1 MDNAHANPLWV
12 QRNVILGLLLTLAA
26 AAWAVLGWQST
37 HARMDMTMVSST
49 MGMRALVFL
58 ALWVIMMAAMMFPT
72 AAPVILTFHKVQADK
87 RENGDAFVSIWVFI
101 AAYILVWTLAGVVAY
116 VGALAIEAI
125 AARAALS
132 SATTARIGGSVL
144 VAAGIYQLT
153 PLKHL
158 CLSKCR
164 TPVTSIMTPWRA
176 GTAGALRMG
185 LLHGAYCLGCC
196 WPLFVILFPLGI
208 MNVGAMAA
216 VTLIIFA
223 EKTLPWPRIAPYAAA
238 FALVLYGALVIAS
251 PQLLPTFQE
260 DGGAPMPAEMQ
271 MEMPGS
277 VGETPGSEV
286 RPGEPSEWE
295 RHRWEIL
302 LIVAT
307 LAALLIALLY
317 ERRRRMYAEIQNSQR
332 AAELAHI
339 NRFNVAGELTAT
351 IAHELSQPLGAILAN
366 SEAAKALLK
375 SSAPNLAELREI
387 LTDIQ
392 RDDQRASEV
401 LRRVQ
406 SLLKKAP
413 FERIDND
420 LNEIVRDT
428 IELLSRA
435 ATSRGIDLD
444 SKTVLGELRIK
455 CDRVQLQQVIINL
468 IVNAMDAMAAVPR
481 AKRKITVTTMRVD
494 NFAGVVVSDAGP
506 GIPTDKAEM
515 VFQPLFTTKPQG
527 MGMGLSIA
535 RTIIEAHEGKIWA
548 EKKTGSG
555 AVFHISL
562 PLSRT

>member
-1 MDNAHANPLWV
+1 LDTHANQLSV
-12 QRNVILGLLLTLAA
+12 QRNIILGLLLTGAA
-26 AAWAVLGWQST
+26 VAWAVLVWQST
-37 HARMDMTMVSST
+37 DANMDLTTASSA
-49 MGMRALVFL
+49 MGMRGPVFL
-58 ALWVIMMAAMMFPT
+58 AIWVVMIVAMMFPT
-72 AAPVILTFHKVQADK
+72 AAPVILTFQKVQADK
-87 RENGDAFVSIWVFI
+87 RQRGDAFVSTCVFV
-101 AAYILVWTLAGVVAY
+101 AAYTLVWSLAGVAAY
-116 VGALAIEAI
+116 VGALAVEAV
-125 AARAALS
+125 AARSALS
-132 SATTARIGGSVL
+132 SATAARIGGVVV
-144 VAAGIYQLT
+144 VAAGIYQLM
-153 PLKHL
+153 PLKDL

-164 TPVTSIMTPWRA
+164 TPIAFITTSWRDGA
-176 GTAGALRMG
+176 AGAFRMG
-185 LLHGAYCLGCC
+185 LLYGAYCLGCC
-196 WPLFVILFPLGI
+196 WLLFVILFPLGI

-238 FALVLYGALVIAS
+238 FALVLYGALVIVS

-260 DGGAPMPAEMQ
+260 DGGAVIPAEAQ
-271 MEMPGS
+271 MKMPS
-277 VGETPGSEV
+277 VGSEV
-286 RPGEPSEWE
+286 RLGEPSEWE

-302 LIVAT
+302 LIVAIQ
-307 LAALLIALLY
+307 AALLTALLY
-317 ERRRRMYAEIQNSQR
+317 ERRRRMYAEVQNAQR

-351 IAHELSQPLGAILAN
+351 IAHELSQPLGAVLAN
-366 SEAAKALLK
+366 SEAAKTLLK
-375 SSAPNLAELREI
+375 SPAPNMEELREI

-401 LRRVQ
+401 IRRVQ
-406 SLLKKAP
+406 GLLQKAP
-413 FERIDND
+413 LERRDND

-428 IELLSRA
+428 IELLSRL
-435 ATSRGIDLD
+435 ATSREMELD
-444 SKTVLGELRIK
+444 SKIVVGELRIK

-468 IVNAMDAMAAVPR
+468 IVNAMDAMSAVPR

-506 GIPTDKAEM
+506 GIPTDKAET

-535 RTIIEAHEGKIWA
+535 RRIIEAHDGKIWA

-562 PLSRT
+562 PLSET

>member
-1 MDNAHANPLWV
+1 
-12 QRNVILGLLLTLAA
+12 
-26 AAWAVLGWQST
+26 
-37 HARMDMTMVSST
+37 
-49 MGMRALVFL
+49 
-58 ALWVIMMAAMMFPT
+58 
-72 AAPVILTFHKVQADK
+72 
-87 RENGDAFVSIWVFI
+87 
-101 AAYILVWTLAGVVAY
+101 VWTLAGVVAY
-116 VGALAIEAI
+116 VGALAIEAF

-132 SATTARIGGSVL
+132 SATAARIGGAVL
-144 VAAGIYQLT
+144 VAAGLYQLT
-153 PLKHL
+153 PLKDF

-164 TPVTSIMTPWRA
+164 TPFTFILTLWRD
-176 GTAGALRMG
+176 GTAGALRLG

-196 WPLFVILFPLGI
+196 WLLFVILFPLGI

-223 EKTLPWPRIAPYAAA
+223 EKTLPWPRIAPCAAA

-251 PQLLPTFQE
+251 PQLLPTFRE
-260 DGGAPMPAEMQ
+260 DGGAAIPADVPMK
-271 MEMPGS
+271 
-277 VGETPGSEV
+277 TPSLGSEV
-286 RPGEPSEWE
+286 QPDELSEWE
-295 RHRWEIL
+295 EHRWQIL

-317 ERRRRMYAEIQNSQR
+317 ERRRRMYAELQNSQR

-375 SSAPNLAELREI
+375 SPAPNMEELRDI

-406 SLLKKAP
+406 GLLKKAP
-413 FERIDND
+413 LERRDND

-428 IELLSRA
+428 IELLSKL
-435 ATSRGIDLD
+435 ATSREMELD
-444 SKTVLGELRIK
+444 SKIVLGELRIK

-468 IVNAMDAMAAVPR
+468 IVNAMDAMSAVPR
-481 AKRKITVTTMRVD
+481 AKRKVTVTTMRVD

-506 GIPTDKAEM
+506 GIPTDKTET

-535 RTIIEAHEGKIWA
+535 RTIIDAHHGKIWA
-548 EKKTGSG
+548 EKKAGSG

-562 PLSRT
+562 PLSKT

>member
-1 MDNAHANPLWV
+1 
-12 QRNVILGLLLTLAA
+12 
-26 AAWAVLGWQST
+26 
-37 HARMDMTMVSST
+37 
-49 MGMRALVFL
+49 
-58 ALWVIMMAAMMFPT
+58 
-72 AAPVILTFHKVQADK
+72 
-87 RENGDAFVSIWVFI
+87 
-101 AAYILVWTLAGVVAY
+101 VWTLAGVAAY

-132 SATTARIGGSVL
+132 SATAARIGGAVL

-153 PLKHL
+153 PLKDF

-164 TPVTSIMTPWRA
+164 TPFTFIMTSWRD

-185 LLHGAYCLGCC
+185 LLHGAYCFGCC
-196 WPLFVILFPLGI
+196 WLLFVILFPLGI

-260 DGGAPMPAEMQ
+260 DVGPAMPAEMQ
-271 MEMPGS
+271 MNMPS
-277 VGETPGSEV
+277 VGSEV
-286 RPGEPSEWE
+286 RLGEPSEWE

-302 LIVAT
+302 LIV
-307 LAALLIALLY
+307 LIQAALLTALLY
-317 ERRRRMYAEIQNSQR
+317 ERQRRMYAEVQNSQR

-366 SEAAKALLK
+366 SEAAKTLLK
-375 SSAPNLAELREI
+375 SPTPNMEELREI

-413 FERIDND
+413 LERRDND

-428 IELLSRA
+428 IELLSRLA
-435 ATSRGIDLD
+435 ISREIELD
-444 SKTVLGELRIK
+444 SNIVVGELRIK

-468 IVNAMDAMAAVPR
+468 IVNAMDAMSAMPR
-481 AKRKITVTTMRVD
+481 PKRKITVTTMRVD
-494 NFAGVVVSDAGP
+494 NSAAVVVSDVGP
-506 GIPTDKAEM
+506 GIPTDKAEL

-535 RTIIEAHEGKIWA
+535 RRIIEAHDGQIWA

-562 PLSRT
+562 PLSET